1 MEKPKSVKDASFDQ
15 FLQSF
20 EDGNLIHI
28 DDSEREDLFYDGIH
42 LIKKYPDCRQ
52 MVIDAVHKYEQTGI
66 VFQVSYN
73 RIEDSETQKDV
84 PPIVLYFPGG

>member
-1 MEKPKSVKDASFDQ
+1 MKKPKSVKDVSFDV
-15 FLQSF
+15 FLNSF
-20 EDGNLIHI
+20 ENGKLITI
-28 DDSEREDLFYDGIH
+28 DDNEREDVFFNGVH
-42 LIKKYPDCRQ
+42 LISKYPDCRQ